1 MNRVLVPKV
10 TFKDVIADES
20 RIKTVYARIFEIAR
34 DNILMKR
41 RLTKGMTH
49 KYNEVQYGK
58 QILDDRRSGYEA
70 KS

>member
-1 MNRVLVPKV
+1 MNRILVPKV
-10 TFKDVIADES
+10 TFKNIIADES
-20 RIKTVYARIFEIAR
+20 RIKIAYARIFEIAR

-58 QILDDRRSGYEA
+58 QVSDNRGSGYEA
-70 KS
+70 TS

>member
-41 RLTKGMTH
+41 RLTKGMTY
-49 KYNEVQYGK
+49 KYNEVQYGNK
-58 QILDDRRSGYEA
+58 ISDNRGSGYEA
-70 KS
+70 